1 VIRDELQELQKASK
15 TDEQLLQETDD
26 SSNSLPQQARHFLVF
41 IATTW
46 SEKLS
51 QEFLVA
57 RYGKKSIESDFLV
70 DAVRSIIVDLGLY
83 GFIVDTITG
92 DGASENRKVFKM
104 LATFS
109 ARQVFFELNGE
120 RIWPE
125 DYLDGLPLD
134 FKIAFRHPTPS
145 YNNLIFIGGEMPH
158 LAKKFR
164 NNMSN
169 KSRKLVF
176 CGKSVNLQKCY
187 VAWQSVGNC
196 NVASLKQGITLQK
209 WRFTKEHFV
218 LNAYNKMRVYLAVQ
232 ITSQSMIEMIKEFC
246 QPPNK
251 GVISEYEPMIE
262 LLNAMDRL
270 IDIMNGKPFN
280 RGKNLNVWAIDSPND
295 PLIVELFNILR
306 LIEEWKIKAG
316 GFNENFLSKQTYE
329 DLVWCVFGVAGV
341 AGVNLKNDGTL
352 KMHQGRSG
360 SDCFEHF
367 FSKLRG
373 IHPNANLQQCREG
386 ASKLSG
392 NNIRTQAF
400 LKKGGG
406 NVAGSTTTHQEL
418 LTPMQKVLKPTK
430 KKD

>member
-1 VIRDELQELQKASK
+1 
-15 TDEQLLQETDD
+15 
-26 SSNSLPQQARHFLVF
+26 
-41 IATTW
+41 
-46 SEKLS
+46 
-51 QEFLVA
+51 
-57 RYGKKSIESDFLV
+57 
-70 DAVRSIIVDLGLY
+70 
-83 GFIVDTITG
+83 
-92 DGASENRKVFKM
+92 
-104 LATFS
+104 
-109 ARQVFFELNGE
+109 
-120 RIWPE
+120 
-125 DYLDGLPLD
+125 
-134 FKIAFRHPTPS
+134 
-145 YNNLIFIGGEMPH
+145 
-158 LAKKFR
+158 
-164 NNMSN
+164 
-169 KSRKLVF
+169 
-176 CGKSVNLQKCY
+176 
-187 VAWQSVGNC
+187 
-196 NVASLKQGITLQK
+196 
-209 WRFTKEHFV
+209 
-218 LNAYNKMRVYLAVQ
+218 
-232 ITSQSMIEMIKEFC
+232 
-246 QPPNK
+246 
-251 GVISEYEPMIE
+251 
-262 LLNAMDRL
+262 
-270 IDIMNGKPFN
+270 
-280 RGKNLNVWAIDSPND
+280 
-295 PLIVELFNILR
+295 